1 MQKRILVT
9 GGCGFIGSHTLLHLI
24 ESGFEVVSI
33 DNFSNAHREVLTALK
48 ELTGKEIHNLELDL
62 TDREATFRGVK
73 KAGPF
78 EAIIHFAAYKS
89 IGESMAFPFKYY
101 QNNIPSVLN
110 ISEAAIQNDIR
121 HFIFSSSCSVYG
133 NAEKIP
139 VTEKTPMGEATSP
152 YGLTKQIGEQQLI
165 DVAKRF
171 PEFKLTLL
179 RYFNPAGAHPSAKI
193 GEASRKPP
201 TNLVPIICEV
211 AAGKREE
218 IMVYGDDYPTRDGSC
233 IRDYIHVMDLAEA
246 HTAALEYSLS
256 NRSRQKVEAFNL
268 GIGEGVS
275 VLEAIEAFEKV
286 TSKKVNFRIGDRR
299 PGDVSAI
306 YARYDKAQRELNW
319 SPRRNIE
326 DIMASAWEWEKNRWG
341 SDR

>member
-1 MQKRILVT
+1 
-9 GGCGFIGSHTLLHLI
+9 
-24 ESGFEVVSI
+24 
-33 DNFSNAHREVLTALK
+33 
-48 ELTGKEIHNLELDL
+48 
-62 TDREATFRGVK
+62 
-73 KAGPF
+73 GPF

-89 IGESMAFPFKYY
+89 VGESMSFPFKYY

-110 ISEAAIQNDIR
+110 ISEAAIQNHIR

-139 VTEKTPMGEATSP
+139 VTEQTPMGEPTSP
-152 YGLTKQIGEQQLI
+152 YGLTKQIGEQHLV
-165 DVAKRF
+165 DLTRRY

-193 GEASRKPP
+193 GEASRKPS

-211 AAGKREE
+211 AAGKREK
-218 IMVYGDDYPTRDGSC
+218 IVVYGDDYPTRDGSC

-246 HTAALEYSLS
+246 HTAALEYSID
-256 NRSRQKVEAFNL
+256 NGRKQKVEAFNL

-275 VLEAIEAFEKV
+275 VLEAIAAFEK
-286 TSKKVNFRIGDRR
+286 TTGEKIHYTIGKQR

-306 YARYDKAQRELNW
+306 YARYDKAQRELKW
-319 SPRRNIE
+319 SPRRSIE
-326 DIMASAWEWEKNRWG
+326 DIMASAWAWEKNRWG
-341 SDR
+341 K